1 MILNNV
7 YGTGTTTSES
17 KVTKSTY
24 GDSTKKSSDT
34 SSTVSTSEEE
44 ASAVYEK
51 SSDTETKKKVY
62 TKDTATIN
70 QLKEE
75 AEKRTSQLRDLVEKM
90 LLKQGQSFDESNMYA
105 LLREGKVEVDPET
118 AAQATED
125 ISEDGY
131 WGVEQTSDRLVSFA
145 KALSGGDP
153 AKADEMMEA
162 IQKGFEEATKTW
174 GDELPEICQNT
185 LDATM
190 KKIEE
195 WKNSTATE

>member
-162 IQKGFEEATKTW
+162 IQKGFEEATKAW